1 MAQRGRPRGATGRRS
16 QDRKKRGQS
25 FAKKRK
31 PARKDRRQRKKPK
44 PEEIEIEVLHQEPIH
59 NNPEFPRNRHENEKF
74 KTKSS
79 NHYTRD
85 YKGRRDQYQ
94 SDDDID
100 DDDANDSLEEA
111 FNPSDSA
118 YDEANGSM
126 KTSSKRQRSSTNNFG
141 NNSKDNNKHYTSKA
155 TSKGTYKESKHSLS
169 ATSSEVSKASGKL
182 RNSSSLNNR
191 NSVSKRSDEDGEYQ
205 VNSQDSDL
213 NPSDSSES
221 VN

>member
-1 MAQRGRPRGATGRRS
+1 MAQRGRPRGATGRGS
-16 QDRKKRGQS
+16 QNRKKRS

-31 PARKDRRQRKKPK
+31 LARKDQRQRKKPK

-59 NNPEFPRNRHENEKF
+59 NNPEFPRNCHENEKF

-79 NHYTRD
+79 NHYTSD

-111 FNPSDSA
+111 FNPSDSD
-118 YDEANGSM
+118 YDEANDSM

-141 NNSKDNNKHYTSKA
+141 NGKDNNKHYTSKA

-221 VN
+221 MN